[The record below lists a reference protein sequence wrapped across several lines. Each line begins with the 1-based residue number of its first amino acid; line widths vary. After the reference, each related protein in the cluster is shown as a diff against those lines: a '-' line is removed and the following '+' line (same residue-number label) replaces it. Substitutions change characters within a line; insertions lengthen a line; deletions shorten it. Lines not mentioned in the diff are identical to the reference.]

1 MALIDTVR
9 NKDRAKKSLPVDARV
24 IRAAL
29 RPLHYPI
36 GWRRQ
41 RLQVNKPGRCQN
53 LQPLHK
59 LGSQFV
65 GGGIV
70 LEPGRIVRIR
80 SSAVKFGRT
89 VSSISFSRNAAS
101 YFPRPSGFTPE
112 NVLARLSAV
121 VLRPA
126 PDLTGTSTHREDY
139 RSNAEQ
145 EDIQALH
152 MAVATLEHPRL
163 AARLAE
169 IAGKPIELFTRALP
183 DTASKAIALATTQ
196 ALNAALRVA
205 LRTMENEPKTASSYL
220 HKVLAATSGAVGG
233 SFGLAALPL
242 ELPISTVIMLRSI
255 GDIARAEGEDLHDPE
270 TALSCLQVFALGGS
284 KGELDAANSGYFA
297 VRGLLAK
304 SVAEAARFIVDRG
317 VVAEGGPVLV
327 RLIAQIASRFGVVV
341 TQKLAAQAVPVIGA
355 LGGAAVN
362 YAFIDHFQEV
372 ARAHFTVRRLER
384 RYGKD
389 AVRMAYDKLSAPHQ
403 RPLEVGPQ
411 SGRWQGRDSII
422 RKN

>member
-1 MALIDTVR
+1 
-9 NKDRAKKSLPVDARV
+9 
-24 IRAAL
+24 
-29 RPLHYPI
+29 
-36 GWRRQ
+36 
-41 RLQVNKPGRCQN
+41 
-53 LQPLHK
+53 
-59 LGSQFV
+59 
-65 GGGIV
+65 
-70 LEPGRIVRIR
+70 
-80 SSAVKFGRT
+80 
-89 VSSISFSRNAAS
+89 
-101 YFPRPSGFTPE
+101 
-112 NVLARLSAV
+112 
-121 VLRPA
+121 
-126 PDLTGTSTHREDY
+126 
-139 RSNAEQ
+139 
-145 EDIQALH
+145 

-205 LRTMENEPKTASSYL
+205 LRTMENQPKTASSYL

-242 ELPISTVIMLRSI
+242 ELPVSTVIMLRSI

-304 SVAEAARFIVDRG
+304 SVAEAAHFIVDRG

-327 RLIAQIASRFGVVV
+327 RLITQIASRFGVVV

-403 RPLEVGPQ
+403 QPLEVGLQ
-411 SGRWQGRDSII
+411 SRRWRGRDSII